1 MPDVISVTP
10 NHKSEVH
17 TTHSWDFLGLDYNSQ
32 SNTLLQKG
40 NYGEDI
46 IIGVIDSGIWP
57 ESKSFDDTGYG
68 PPPARWKGIC
78 QTGDFFDASNCS
90 NKIIGARWYASEYSS
105 EQLEGEYV
113 SPRDKMGHGTHC
125 ASTAAGNLVSN
136 TSFHGL
142 AAGSVRGGAPRARL
156 AIYKVCWANL
166 GCSRAG
172 ILAAIDHAIDDGVDV
187 ISMSIGSPTEFL
199 ETLHAIAK
207 GIPVVFAAGNNGPAP
222 QSIQNNMP
230 WVISVAATTMDR
242 SFPTVITLGN
252 KQRLV
257 GQSIFYETQQSNTN
271 GFTMLV
277 YGESC
282 DNITLTKLNITDKI
296 VLCYSPTTIAEI
308 LPRKNFAEALTDVLI
323 AGGRGLIYAQY
334 TVNIPL
340 QLEIPY
346 ALVDFEIANEIS
358 SYISST
364 SNPLVKI
371 SPAYNTVGD
380 HVLAPKVAAFSSRG
394 PNPTFTGIL
403 KPDIA
408 APGVSILA
416 AKKEGYEF
424 DSGTSMACPHVA
436 GIVAL
441 IKSIHPD
448 WSPAAIKSAIV
459 TTASVVDAYGVQ
471 IKAEATPRKIADPF
485 DYGGGHID
493 PNKIVD
499 PGLIY
504 DINPNDY
511 TKFLNCTLGLS
522 DECDSYV
529 DQQYQLNAPSI
540 AITDLKDIVSV
551 WRTVTNVGPCNLIY
565 KAFVQ
570 PPAGVSVFVE
580 PNLLSFDNN
589 NKVKT
594 FKVTFVANRK
604 VQGDY
609 TFGSLTWSDGSN
621 HSVRIPLAIRTIIQ
635 DFYADTA

>member
-46 IIGVIDSGIWP
+46 IIGVLDSGIWP

-78 QTGDFFDASNCS
+78 KTGDLFDASKINCS
-90 NKIIGARWYASEYSS
+90 NARWYASEYTS
-105 EQLEGEYV
+105 EELEGEFV

-136 TSFHGL
+136 ASFHGL
-142 AAGSVRGGAPRARL
+142 ASGSVRGGAPRARL
-156 AIYKVCWANL
+156 AIYKVCWVNL
-166 GCSRAG
+166 GCSTAS

-187 ISMSIGSPTEFL
+187 ISMSIGGPVEYL
-199 ETLHAIAK
+199 GTLHAIVK

-222 QSIQNNMP
+222 QSVQNNMP
-230 WVISVAATTMDR
+230 WVISVAASTMDR
-242 SFPTVITLGN
+242 
-252 KQRLV
+252 
-257 GQSIFYETQQSNTN
+257 
-271 GFTMLV
+271 
-277 YGESC
+277 C
-282 DNITLTKLNITDKI
+282 DNSTLSKVNITNKI
-296 VLCYSPTTIAEI
+296 VLCYNPTAVAAI
-308 LPRKNFAEALTDVLI
+308 LPRKNLNEALTEVSN

-334 TVNIPL
+334 TVNIL
-340 QLEIPY
+340 TQQDVPY

-371 SPAYNTVGD
+371 SPAYNIVGN
-380 HVLAPKVAAFSSRG
+380 HVLAPRVAAFSSRG
-394 PNPTFTGIL
+394 PNPIFTGIL

-416 AKKEGYEF
+416 AKNEGYEF
-424 DSGTSMACPHVA
+424 DSAT
-436 GIVAL
+436 
-441 IKSIHPD
+441 
-448 WSPAAIKSAIV
+448 
-459 TTASVVDAYGVQ
+459 VVDTYGVQ

-511 TKFLNCTLGLS
+511 TKFYNCTLGLS

-540 AITDLKDIVSV
+540 AIPNLKDIISV
-551 WRTVTNVGPCNLIY
+551 WRTVTNVGPYNSIY

-589 NKVKT
+589 NKDPRSNMPSPRSLSSFLSFPSLPLLLILIPT
-594 FKVTFVANRK
+594 F
-604 VQGDY
+604 
-609 TFGSLTWSDGSN
+609 
-621 HSVRIPLAIRTIIQ
+621 PLLRAPLFSPT
-635 DFYADTA
+635 

>member
-46 IIGVIDSGIWP
+46 IIGVLDSGIWP

-78 QTGDFFDASNCS
+78 QTGDLFDASKINCS
-90 NKIIGARWYASEYSS
+90 NKIIGARWYASEYTS
-105 EQLEGEYV
+105 EELEGEFV

-136 TSFHGL
+136 ASFHGL
-142 AAGSVRGGAPRARL
+142 ASGSVRGGAPRARL
-156 AIYKVCWANL
+156 AIYKVCWVNL
-166 GCSRAG
+166 GCSTAS

-187 ISMSIGSPTEFL
+187 ISMSIGGPVEYL
-199 ETLHAIAK
+199 GTLHAIVK

-222 QSIQNNMP
+222 QSVQNNMP
-230 WVISVAATTMDR
+230 WVISVAASTMDR
-242 SFPTVITLGN
+242 
-252 KQRLV
+252 
-257 GQSIFYETQQSNTN
+257 
-271 GFTMLV
+271 
-277 YGESC
+277 C
-282 DNITLTKLNITDKI
+282 DNSTLSKVNITNKI
-296 VLCYSPTTIAEI
+296 VLCYNPTAIATV
-308 LPRKNFAEALTDVLI
+308 LPRKNFNEALTDVSN

-334 TVNIPL
+334 TVNIPT
-340 QLEIPY
+340 QQDVPY
-346 ALVDFEIANEIS
+346 ALVDFEIANEII

-371 SPAYNTVGD
+371 SPAYNIVGN
-380 HVLAPKVAAFSSRG
+380 HVLAPRVAAFSSRG
-394 PNPTFTGIL
+394 PNPIFTGIL

-416 AKKEGYEF
+416 AKNEGYEF
-424 DSGTSMACPHVA
+424 DSAT
-436 GIVAL
+436 
-441 IKSIHPD
+441 
-448 WSPAAIKSAIV
+448 
-459 TTASVVDAYGVQ
+459 VVDTYGVQ

-511 TKFLNCTLGLS
+511 TKFYNCTLGLS

-540 AITDLKDIVSV
+540 AIPNLKDIISV
-551 WRTVTNVGPCNLIY
+551 WRSVTNVGPYNSIY

-609 TFGSLTWSDGSN
+609 TFGSLTWSDSLN

-635 DFYADTA
+635 NSYADTA